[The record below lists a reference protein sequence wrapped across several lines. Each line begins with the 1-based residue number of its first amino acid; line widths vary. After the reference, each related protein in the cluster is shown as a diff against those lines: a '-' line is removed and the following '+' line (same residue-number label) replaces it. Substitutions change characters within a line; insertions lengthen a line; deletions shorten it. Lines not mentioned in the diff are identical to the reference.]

1 MVAAQS
7 KEAHSFQTRSF
18 PCISRNSLLT
28 FSGSTAVCNKLSFV
42 GSVGAYPVTLDLR
55 IDVKRFRGL
64 KIVGLKTIHLRLGWL
79 DTTYVVSNF
88 SLFFHSEREKWALFQ
103 FLEKLYERRKGA
115 RAGLGPGSSK
125 GGKGAAQKKVAAKEA
140 FLASARRALRK
151 VAEFEAGASVVPRGI
166 NRKWEEKARAP
177 ALEDEEP
184 AATPTDAA
192 RRGRNSAGGAVPLA
206 VKDDRKARQVAGEP
220 AALEL
225 PVVAS
230 KGQRTR
236 KKPVNKGKRKT
247 AFGEVLG
254 ANGTFG
260 GEKELDLER
269 MREREADILAEA
281 QAAAAAEAAAARAEA
296 EQQAAALNMGP
307 SNFEDMTMDL
317 SALPLPDFAGLGDDA
332 FGGGFD
338 MDFGLGADQFNE
350 LAELDKIGLDD
361 LGDMGF

>member
-1 MVAAQS
+1 M
-7 KEAHSFQTRSF
+7 
-18 PCISRNSLLT
+18 
-28 FSGSTAVCNKLSFV
+28 
-42 GSVGAYPVTLDLR
+42 
-55 IDVKRFRGL
+55 
-64 KIVGLKTIHLRLGWL
+64 
-79 DTTYVVSNF
+79 
-88 SLFFHSEREKWALFQ
+88 
-103 FLEKLYERRKGA
+103 EKLYERRKGA

-125 GGKGAAQKKVAAKEA
+125 GGKGTAQKKVAAKEA
-140 FLASARRALRK
+140 FLATARRALRK
-151 VAEFEAGASVVPRGI
+151 VAEFEAGASVVPRGLG
-166 NRKWEEKARAP
+166 RKWEEKARAP

-184 AATPTDAA
+184 AATPSEP
-192 RRGRNSAGGAVPLA
+192 RRASRNSLGGAAPLA
-206 VKDDRKARQVAGEP
+206 TKDDRKAKAIAGEQTEP
-220 AALEL
+220 EL
-225 PVVAS
+225 PVVHN

-236 KKPVNKGKRKT
+236 LKKPAGKAKRKN
-247 AFGEVLG
+247 AFGGVLG

-281 QAAAAAEAAAARAEA
+281 QAAAAAEAAVAQAEA

-338 MDFGLGADQFNE
+338 GLEFGLGPDFNE